1 MDMFTD
7 GIMVVVVLTNLALLA
22 SSRLQGCI
30 RLVTAQGIAVGLLPL
45 LIEPEFPRSAFLCAG
60 IVVLKGIVFPWLLTR
75 ALRTA
80 NVRRE
85 IEPLVDYTLSVVAG
99 LAMLGVALWVGPRIP
114 AHPGG
119 GHVSTLTMPTALATM
134 GSGLFLIVTRRKA
147 LTQVLGYIVM
157 ENGIYTLGL
166 VLMGGVHLLVE
177 LGILLDVFVA
187 VFVMGIAVNRI
198 SREFD
203 HMDTDQLNSLKG

>member
-1 MDMFTD
+1 MGVWLDSL
-7 GIMVVVVLTNLALLA
+7 MVVVALTNLAVLA

-30 RLVTAQGIAVGLLPL
+30 RLTAMQGVVVGLLPL
-45 LIEPEFPRSAFLCAG
+45 LIEPEFPRSAILSVAM
-60 IVVLKGIVFPWLLTR
+60 IALKGVVFPWLLSK

-85 IEPLVDYTLSVVAG
+85 VEPLVDYTLSVVIG
-99 LAMLGVALWVGPRIP
+99 LLILGGALWIGTGIP
-114 AHPGG
+114 LPVEA
-119 GHVSTLTMPTALATM
+119 VRATFVLPTAVATM
-134 GSGLFLIVTRRKA
+134 ASGLFLIISRRKA
-147 LTQVLGYIVM
+147 INQVLGYIVM
-157 ENGIYTLGL
+157 ENGIYTMGL
-166 VLMGGVHLLVE
+166 VLMGGVHLLIE

-203 HMDTDQLNSLKG
+203 HMDTDQLSSLKG

>member
-1 MDMFTD
+1 MGVWLDSL
-7 GIMVVVVLTNLALLA
+7 MVVVALTNLAVLA

-30 RLVTAQGIAVGLLPL
+30 RLTAMQGVVVGLLPL
-45 LIEPEFPRSAFLCAG
+45 LIEPDFPRSAILSVA
-60 IVVLKGIVFPWLLTR
+60 IIALKGAVFPWLLSK

-85 IEPLVDYTLSVVAG
+85 VEPLVDYTLSVVIG
-99 LAMLGVALWVGPRIP
+99 LLILGGALWVGTGIP
-114 AHPGG
+114 LPVEA
-119 GHVSTLTMPTALATM
+119 VKTTFVLPTAVATM
-134 GSGLFLIVTRRKA
+134 ASGLFLIISRRKA
-147 LTQVLGYIVM
+147 INQVLGYIVM

-166 VLMGGVHLLVE
+166 VLMGGVHMLIE

-203 HMDTDQLNSLKG
+203 HMDTDQLSSLKG